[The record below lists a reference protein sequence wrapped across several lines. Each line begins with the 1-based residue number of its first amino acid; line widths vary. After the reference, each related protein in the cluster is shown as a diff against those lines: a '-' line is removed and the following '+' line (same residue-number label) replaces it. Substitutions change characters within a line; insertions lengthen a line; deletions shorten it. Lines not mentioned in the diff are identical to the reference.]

1 MADIGTLEQQDF
13 DLTEI
18 EVDNEEDEEELG
30 KIDTKDIIVY
40 ARDWTIDTIYQQ
52 IDNGNIDLNPAF
64 QRRNAWTDDKRSKL
78 IESIMIGYPIP
89 EIVLAEDMKHKRTF
103 IVIDGKQRL
112 LTLAGFMNHEKYKY
126 WDTPKLKGLKLLN
139 QLNGKT
145 FEDFCQEKNL
155 KTEFGNSSLRCSVIT
170 NYRTEDGND
179 SVLYDLFYR
188 LNSGSVKLST
198 QELRQAL
205 YRGHFSNWLI
215 EVTSSKTQIHHALSL
230 SDADKRMRDAEM
242 VLRLLAFC
250 FRANKYK
257 GNLKSFLDESMQDF
271 NQQWEKQE
279 EKIKSKYEDIL
290 AAIDKLKIAFEDY
303 KCIGRKYQRGKFES
317 RSNKVLLEVEI
328 FYFMQISAEEVE
340 SKHSEFIE
348 AFKQMCTDDNDFRN
362 SIESSTKNIYN
373 YKVRYSKFGSLMQ
386 TMFSK
391 DFENPFV

>member
-1 MADIGTLEQQDF
+1 MADIGTIEQQDF
-13 DLTEI
+13 DLMEL

-52 IDNGNIDLNPAF
+52 VENGNIDLNPAF

-89 EIVLAEDMKHKRTF
+89 EIVLAEDMRHKRTF

-126 WDTPKLKGLKLLN
+126 WDSPKLKGLKLLS

-145 FEDFCQEKNL
+145 FEDFCQDRTL
-155 KTEFGNSSLRCSVIT
+155 RTEFGNSSLRCSVIT
-170 NYRTEDGND
+170 NYKTEDGND

-205 YRGHFSNWLI
+205 YRGDFSNWLI
-215 EVTSSKTQIHHALSL
+215 EITSSKTQIHYAMSL

-250 FRANKYK
+250 FRANLYK

-271 NQQWEKQE
+271 NLHWEAQKE
-279 EKIKSKYEDIL
+279 EIKSKYDDIL

-303 KCIGRKYQRGKFES
+303 KYIGRKFQGRKFES
-317 RSNKVLLEVEI
+317 RSNKVLLEVEV
-328 FYFMQISAEEVE
+328 FYFMQVSAEEAE
-340 SKHSEFIE
+340 TKHPEFIK

-362 SIESSTKNIYN
+362 SIESSTKNLDNYRIRYN
-373 YKVRYSKFGSLMQ
+373 KFGNLMQ
-386 TMFSK
+386 TLFGK

>member
-1 MADIGTLEQQDF
+1 MADIGTIEQQDF

-78 IESIMIGYPIP
+78 IESVMIGYPIP

-250 FRANKYK
+250 FRANQYK

-290 AAIDKLKIAFEDY
+290 TAIDKLKIAFEDY
-303 KCIGRKYQRGKFES
+303 KCIGRKFQREKFES

-328 FYFMQISAEEVE
+328 FYFMQISAEEVG
-340 SKHSEFIE
+340 SKQSEFIE
-348 AFKQMCTDDNDFRN
+348 AFKQMCTNDNDFRN
-362 SIESSTKNIYN
+362 SIESSTKNIDN
-373 YKVRYSKFGSLMQ
+373 YKVRYSKFGNLMQ

>member
-1 MADIGTLEQQDF
+1 
-13 DLTEI
+13 
-18 EVDNEEDEEELG
+18 
-30 KIDTKDIIVY
+30 
-40 ARDWTIDTIYQQ
+40 
-52 IDNGNIDLNPAF
+52 
-64 QRRNAWTDDKRSKL
+64 
-78 IESIMIGYPIP
+78 
-89 EIVLAEDMKHKRTF
+89 
-103 IVIDGKQRL
+103 
-112 LTLAGFMNHEKYKY
+112 
-126 WDTPKLKGLKLLN
+126 
-139 QLNGKT
+139 
-145 FEDFCQEKNL
+145 
-155 KTEFGNSSLRCSVIT
+155 
-170 NYRTEDGND
+170 
-179 SVLYDLFYR
+179 
-188 LNSGSVKLST
+188 
-198 QELRQAL
+198 
-205 YRGHFSNWLI
+205 
-215 EVTSSKTQIHHALSL
+215 
-230 SDADKRMRDAEM
+230 MRDAEM

-362 SIESSTKNIYN
+362 SIESSTKNIDN